1 MRDAVG
7 LVGKEIIIDD
17 IVRVIEDFYH
27 VPGNYNLYVKL
38 RNPDESSVNY
48 RYADLQPYLME
59 QVKL

>member
-7 LVGKEIIIDD
+7 LVGREIIIDE
-17 IVRVIEDFYH
+17 IVCVIEDFYH

-38 RNPDESSVNY
+38 RNPDQSSVNY
-48 RYADLQPYLME
+48 RYADIQPYIME

>member
-7 LVGKEIIIDD
+7 LVGKEIIIDE
-17 IVRVIEDFYH
+17 IVHVIEDFYY
-27 VPGNYNLYVKL
+27 VPDSHNLYAKL
-38 RNPDESSVNY
+38 RNPDESSINY

>member
-7 LVGKEIIIDD
+7 LVGKEIIIDK
-17 IVRVIEDFYH
+17 IALVIEDFYY
-27 VPGNYNLYVKL
+27 VPGSYSLYVKL
-38 RNPDESSVNY
+38 KNPDESNVNY